1 MLNGARLANHI
12 NNYFISLPTI
22 LVADLP
28 NIIDFNY
35 FNYLPRTLS
44 SFYFLPTNFNE
55 VYDLIMNL
63 KNKGSSLSDVKPDL
77 LKLVINKVSPFI
89 VKCYNLCIQNGSYP
103 DDLKNA
109 RVIPVFKSSSKDKV
123 QNYRP
128 ISNLSV
134 FNKIFEKLT
143 YSRISCFFE
152 NHNIISNFQ
161 FGFRENSNTTI
172 AIFHF
177 ISDLL
182 ITFHKK
188 LYTIALFLDLRRA
201 FDTINKELLL
211 FKLSCYG
218 VRGSSLSF
226 IKSYLTGRS
235 QYVEINGCISDTSGV
250 NIGVPQGSVLGP
262 LLFNLF
268 INDIINAFPC
278 KKIFYADDGVLY
290 VTAGSMDDCVELIK
304 EVIRNLSTWLLKNK
318 LIPNTEKTKLMLFTP
333 RHVDLY
339 PNIDFNGTILEW
351 VDSFKYLGV
360 ILDSN
365 LNFVQHSTFVK
376 QKLSKING
384 TMYAISNMLPQKTL
398 LQIYNCLVYS
408 AISQNIIIWCGCR

>member
-1 MLNGARLANHI
+1 M
-12 NNYFISLPTI
+12 
-22 LVADLP
+22 
-28 NIIDFNY
+28 
-35 FNYLPRTLS
+35 
-44 SFYFLPTNFNE
+44 
-55 VYDLIMNL
+55 
-63 KNKGSSLSDVKPDL
+63 
-77 LKLVINKVSPFI
+77 
-89 VKCYNLCIQNGSYP
+89 
-103 DDLKNA
+103 
-109 RVIPVFKSSSKDKV
+109 
-123 QNYRP
+123 
-128 ISNLSV
+128 
-134 FNKIFEKLT
+134 
-143 YSRISCFFE
+143 
-152 NHNIISNFQ
+152 
-161 FGFRENSNTTI
+161 
-172 AIFHF
+172 
-177 ISDLL
+177 
-182 ITFHKK
+182 
-188 LYTIALFLDLRRA
+188 
-201 FDTINKELLL
+201 
-211 FKLSCYG
+211 
-218 VRGSSLSF
+218 
-226 IKSYLTGRS
+226 TGRS